1 VASFPTPAPQSN
13 QDQQGQGPGPGGGFA
28 SPAPA
33 VEDQG
38 AAQMLKLSLGIVSAA
53 RMLAQRVPA
62 VTPEVQQINDL
73 VARMQAKIK
82 AQQAPAESQ
91 APPV

>member
-1 VASFPTPAPQSN
+1 MASAPIPPP
-13 QDQQGQGPGPGGGFA
+13 DTTGPGPGGGFA

-38 AAQMLKLSLGIVSAA
+38 AGRLLKMCFDIVGGA
-53 RMLAQRVPA
+53 RMIASQVPA
-62 VTPEVQQINDL
+62 TTPEVRQINDL
-73 VARMQAKIK
+73 VTKMMAKIK
-82 AQQAPAESQ
+82 GNQAMPESQ

>member
-1 VASFPTPAPQSN
+1 MAAAPVPPPQST
-13 QDQQGQGPGPGGGFA
+13 GPGPGGGFP

-38 AAQMLKLSLGIVSAA
+38 AGTLLRLSLGIVSAA
-53 RMLAQRVPA
+53 RMIANKVPQA
-62 VTPEVQQINDL
+62 TPEVRQINDL
-73 VARMQAKIK
+73 VAQIQAKIK
-82 AQQAPAESQ
+82 ASQAPAEPQ

>member
-1 VASFPTPAPQSN
+1 
-13 QDQQGQGPGPGGGFA
+13 
-28 SPAPA
+28 
-33 VEDQG
+33 
-38 AAQMLKLSLGIVSAA
+38 
-53 RMLAQRVPA
+53 MLAQRVPA

>member
-1 VASFPTPAPQSN
+1 MATTPIPAPVSSA
-13 QDQQGQGPGPGGGFA
+13 DSQGPGAAGGFA

-38 AAQMLKLSLGIVSAA
+38 AATLLKLLMTIVSSS
-53 RMLAQRVPA
+53 RMIGQKVPGT
-62 VTPEVQQINDL
+62 VPEVRQINDL
-73 VARMQAKIK
+73 VQRMQAKIVAQK
-82 AQQAPAESQ
+82 APTEPM

>member
-1 VASFPTPAPQSN
+1 
-13 QDQQGQGPGPGGGFA
+13 
-28 SPAPA
+28 
-33 VEDQG
+33 
-38 AAQMLKLSLGIVSAA
+38 MLKLSLGIVSAA